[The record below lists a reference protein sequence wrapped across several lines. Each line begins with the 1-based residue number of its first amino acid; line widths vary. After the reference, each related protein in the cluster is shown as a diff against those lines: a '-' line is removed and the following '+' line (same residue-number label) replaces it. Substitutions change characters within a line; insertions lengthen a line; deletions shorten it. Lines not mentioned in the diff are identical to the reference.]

1 MEYCYIQFLFVFKLV
16 INLDSNKIFYLVS
29 IICIDK
35 TSNDLRDLKNDE
47 CIEDST
53 NFCLKLQDYPTYC

>member
-29 IICIDK
+29 K
-35 TSNDLRDLKNDE
+35 WEQLRVSQILFIMYRFKVLNKKDSHLS
-47 CIEDST
+47 IEVQ
-53 NFCLKLQDYPTYC
+53 KL